1 MKILHSYERAFTQ
14 YCYKEIRYTPA
25 SRKSILN
32 LQPLQPK
39 ANLKL
44 AGIILVPPQRRRR
57 TRVALSRWNQTFAS
71 LSRSLSGHA
80 NAQKTRT
87 SAELQECPT
96 ATAIPSLTC
105 LTVDSVSPH
114 HTTCSPKSE
123 TGVVIVTFRA
133 KLEPRKEN
141 QTVVPREIGN
151 YSVFFGA
158 SGLCRSLRKSRMAM
172 TDGTA

>member
-1 MKILHSYERAFTQ
+1 MEGVVKILHSYERAFTQ

-71 LSRSLSGHA
+71 LSRSGHA
-80 NAQKTRT
+80 NSQKNANICRT
-87 SAELQECPT
+87 ARVPDCNG
-96 ATAIPSLTC
+96 
-105 LTVDSVSPH
+105 DSILDVSNCGFCISSSYNLFP
-114 HTTCSPKSE
+114 E
-123 TGVVIVTFRA
+123 
-133 KLEPRKEN
+133 E
-141 QTVVPREIGN
+141 
-151 YSVFFGA
+151 
-158 SGLCRSLRKSRMAM
+158 
-172 TDGTA
+172 